1 MTTAIFRGV
10 DMAPVCPV
18 GRQDAVVP
26 SLLTLNV
33 SNPPRARA
41 EALLHWLWPR
51 DEDIWVLTEVGTGPG
66 SALLQSV
73 CRAAGFDVQVTDC
86 SELGVLT
93 VARVGALTAAPLTR
107 PALLPGRVDSPVWQA
122 DSESGSESRSGRSD
136 LRLLATYGAASD
148 PVRYSSKPQRERK
161 RQWLTAYAEVVKEWT
176 AQGERG
182 IVLGDL
188 NLVDPLHEDTLK
200 YVLSEETATFRSMSE
215 EHGLMDAFR
224 VQHPDDEAISWMDHS
239 GVGCRYDHAFVTPD
253 LAVEECDLVHEPRVD
268 GLTDHSALTVTL
280 N

>member
-1 MTTAIFRGV
+1 M
-10 DMAPVCPV
+10 
-18 GRQDAVVP
+18 P

-51 DEDIWVLTEVGTGPG
+51 EEDVWVLTEVGTGPG
-66 SALLQSV
+66 SGLLQSV
-73 CRAAGFDVQVTDC
+73 CRAAGFDVQVTDR

-93 VARVGALTAAPLTR
+93 VARVGALTPAPATP
-107 PALLPGRVDSPVWQA
+107 PALLPGRVDSLVWQP
-122 DSESGSESRSGRSD
+122 DSDSDSRSRSGSD
-136 LRLLATYGAASD
+136 GSPLRLLATYGAASD
-148 PVRYSSKPQRERK
+148 PVRYSSKTQRERK

-188 NLVDPLHEDTLK
+188 NLVDPVHDATLK
-200 YVLSEETATFRSMSE
+200 YVLPEEIAAYRSMSE
-215 EHGLMDAFR
+215 EHGLVDAFR
-224 VQHPDDEAISWMDHS
+224 AQHPDDEAVSWMDHS
-239 GVGCRYDHAFVTPD
+239 GVGCRYDHAFVTPE
-253 LAVEECDLVHEPRVD
+253 LAVEECDLVHAPRVD

-280 N
+280 S